1 MSSDDQIL
9 MEATQEEDSSSL
21 VAFQASFTGPLPH
34 PQILA
39 MYEEVLSGSAE
50 RILTM
55 AEAQQAHRIKWE
67 AQNTEVARSAQQGAI
82 RGQHAAMAVAGSS
95 VVATLITAFLDPSWV
110 VAVIAAPAM
119 FIAAGW
125 AIRGGSLLQVLIPLE
140 KEDEEDEA

>member
-1 MSSDDQIL
+1 
-9 MEATQEEDSSSL
+9 
-21 VAFQASFTGPLPH
+21 
-34 PQILA
+34 

-67 AQNTEVARSAQQGAI
+67 EQNTEVARSAQQGAI